1 MDREP
6 VSVSQLNA
14 YIKELLDN
22 DINLSY
28 IPVRGEISNLKRHSS
43 GHIYFTLKDE
53 NAKIRCVMFKS
64 YALLL
69 KFRPEDGMNV
79 VIQGSVSV
87 YERDGQYQF
96 YCVKMDSDGIGNL
109 YIAYEQLKSKLE
121 EEGLFSQLR
130 KKPLP
135 LLPGRIGVATSRTG
149 AVIRDIINV
158 SLNRYKGVDILL
170 YPVSVQGEG
179 AAETI
184 CKAIEYFNTRDDID
198 VIIIGRGGGSIE
210 ELWAFNEE
218 KLARAIYASHI
229 PIISAVGHETDFT
242 ISDFTA
248 DVRASTPS
256 HAAELAV
263 PSIVTLENNL
273 ESIREAMGY
282 MIKNKLRV
290 LESSAGRLRSS
301 LEARSPGA
309 MVIQNIQ
316 YVDSIQGK
324 LEYLMKNSIL
334 NDNKRFEIA
343 LNTID
348 AFNPANVLK
357 RGYGYVKKDGRVAK
371 KAGELCIGDSV
382 QVCLQDGSLLCTINN
397 ILEG

>member
-14 YIKELLDN
+14 YIKELLDS

-53 NAKIRCVMFKS
+53 NAKIRCVMFRS

-79 VIQGSVSV
+79 IIYGNVSV

-96 YCVKMDSDGIGNL
+96 YCVKMDSDGIGSL

-121 EEGLFSQLR
+121 KEGLFSQLN

-135 LLPGRIGVATSRTG
+135 LLPRRIGVATSKTG

-158 SLNRYKGVDILL
+158 SSNRFRGVDILL
-170 YPVSVQGEG
+170 YPVTVQGEG
-179 AAETI
+179 AAESI
-184 CKAIEYFNTRDDID
+184 CSAIEYFNTRDDID

-210 ELWAFNEE
+210 ELWAFNDE
-218 KLARAIYASHI
+218 KLARTIYASHI
-229 PIISAVGHETDFT
+229 PVISAVGHETDFT
-242 ISDFTA
+242 IADFVA

-263 PSIVTLENNL
+263 PSMVELEKNIDSL
-273 ESIREAMGY
+273 EEALKF
-282 MIKNKLRV
+282 MIKNKLRE
-290 LESSAGRLRSS
+290 LERQVTRLRSS
-301 LEARSPGA
+301 IEARSPGA

-316 YVDSIQGK
+316 YVDSIQEK
-324 LEYLMKNSIL
+324 LEYIMKNNIYKYK
-334 NDNKRFEIA
+334 KRFEMA
-343 LNTID
+343 LSTID

-357 RGYGYVKKDGRVAK
+357 RGYGYVKKDGRVVK

-382 QVCLQDGSLLCTINN
+382 QVCMQDGSIFCTINN
-397 ILEG
+397 IVED

>member
-1 MDREP
+1 MEREP

-14 YIKELLDN
+14 YIKDILDN

-28 IPVRGEISNLKRHSS
+28 IPVRGEVSNLKMHSS

-53 NAKIRCVMFKS
+53 SAKIRCVMFKS

-79 VIQGSVSV
+79 IIQGSVSV

-109 YIAYEQLKSKLE
+109 YIAYEQLKKKLE
-121 EEGLFSQLR
+121 EEGLFKQER

-135 LLPGRIGVATSRTG
+135 LFPRRIGVATSKTG

-158 SLNRYKGVDILL
+158 SMNRFKGSDILL

-218 KLARAIYASHI
+218 KLARSIYASKI

-263 PSIVTLENNL
+263 PSMASLEDRIDNL
-273 ESIREAMGY
+273 EDT
-282 MIKNKLRV
+282 LRFILKARIGELGGV
-290 LESSAGRLRSS
+290 ITRLRASLESN
-301 LEARSPGA
+301 SPGR
-309 MVIQNIQ
+309 MVMQNMQ
-316 YVDSIQGK
+316 YIDSLQGK
-324 LEYLMKNSIL
+324 LEYIMKGYIL
-334 NDNKRFEIA
+334 RNTKRFEIA
-343 LNTID
+343 VNALD

-357 RGYGYVKKDGRVAK
+357 RGYGYVKKDGRIARK
-371 KAGELCIGDSV
+371 TGELATGDSV
-382 QVCLQDGSLLCTINN
+382 QVFLQDGHLICTINN
-397 ILEG
+397 ILED

>member
-69 KFRPEDGMNV
+69 KFKPEDGMNV

-263 PSIVTLENNL
+263 PSIATLENNL

-290 LESSAGRLRSS
+290 LESSVARLRSS